1 MNKRKVLGLVSGV
14 VLMSS
19 GSSFAADVDL
29 EIGMDAARQGYYD
42 YAASVFG
49 SHADKG
55 NGDAQFNIALMY
67 HSGLG
72 VARDEGQAL
81 EWYERAAE
89 NGHEMA
95 QAYLAAGYAEGWFG
109 LEKNAQKAR
118 YWSEKLPVFRST
130 VEGEL
135 RSVNS
140 GNRSFGW
147 GSSQ

>member
-1 MNKRKVLGLVSGV
+1 MLKKKIFGLISGVMLVS
-14 VLMSS
+14 S
-19 GSSFAADVDL
+19 GATFAGEVDL

-49 SHADKG
+49 SHADQG

-81 EWYERAAE
+81 EWYEKAAE

-95 QAYLAAGYAEGWFG
+95 QAYLAAGYTEGWFG
-109 LEKNAQKAR
+109 LEQNAQKAN
-118 YWSEKLPVFRST
+118 YWSGKLPTFEASASQQRGT
-130 VEGEL
+130 TKGE
-135 RSVNS
+135 
-140 GNRSFGW
+140 RSFGW
-147 GSSQ
+147 GAN